1 MPDIIL
7 TTSRGTS
14 NNPSIAFTGTAA
26 GTISLQTLS
35 DGQLAFMGASG
46 SLLNVTDSLTGSLHS
61 VCDISGIPILEVF
74 SDDRVVLGKY
84 GTNALVVNGSNVGI
98 GTATPSQALSVS
110 GNVTITGSLSKGSG
124 SFRIP
129 HPLPEKKETHQLV
142 HSFIESPKAD
152 LIYRGVT
159 TLVAGKAEVNIDE
172 SATMTNGTFEVL
184 CREIQCFVTN
194 NSGWTLV
201 RGTIDGN
208 ILTIEAQDSLC
219 TDTVSWLV
227 IGERKD
233 EHMINTEWT
242 DETGRVI
249 VEPVIAVVT
258 PAAQSI
264 TADAPGFIVTPPT
277 VE

>member
-14 NNPSIAFTGTAA
+14 NNPSIAFTGTSA

-61 VCDISGIPILEVF
+61 VSDISGIPILEVF

-84 GTNALVVNGSNVGI
+84 GTNALVVNGSYVGI

-152 LIYRGVT
+152 LIYRGKAV
-159 TLVAGKAEVNIDE
+159 LVAGKADVNIDE

-184 CREIQCFVTN
+184 CREIQYFVTN
-194 NSGWTLV
+194 ATGWSAV
-201 RGTIDGN
+201 RATVTGN
-208 ILTIEAQDSLC
+208 ILSIECEDITS

-249 VEPVIAVVT
+249 VEPVVAVVT
-258 PAAQSI
+258 PPAQSI

>member
-1 MPDIIL
+1 MPDITI

-14 NNPSIAFTGTAA
+14 NNPSISFTGTSS

-61 VCDISGIPILEVF
+61 VSDISGIPILEVF
-74 SDDRVVLGKY
+74 SDDRVVMGKY
-84 GTNALVVNGSNVGI
+84 GTNALVVNGSYVGI

-129 HPLPEKKETHQLV
+129 HPLPEKKATHQLV

-152 LIYRGVT
+152 LIYRGKV
-159 TLVAGKAEVNIDE
+159 TLVAGKADVNIDE

-184 CREIQCFVTN
+184 CREIQNFVTN
-194 NSGWTLV
+194 TTGWAAV
-201 RGTIDGN
+201 RGTVTGN
-208 ILTIEAQDSLC
+208 ILSIECKDTTS

-249 VEPVIAVVT
+249 VEPVIAVVPPLT
-258 PAAQSI
+258 ESI
-264 TADAPGFIVTPPT
+264 TKDAPGFIITPPT